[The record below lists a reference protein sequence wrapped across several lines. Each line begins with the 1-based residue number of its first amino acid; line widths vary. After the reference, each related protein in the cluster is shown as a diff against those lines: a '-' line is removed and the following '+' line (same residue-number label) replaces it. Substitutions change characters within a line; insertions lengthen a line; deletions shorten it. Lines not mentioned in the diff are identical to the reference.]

1 MNLSPL
7 HKLTQIIELECV
19 KMAQVGIIMG
29 STSDWETMKHACEVL
44 DDLEVPYEKEVV
56 SAHRTPDDMFH
67 YAKTAREKGLK
78 VIIAGAGGAA
88 HLPGMVA
95 SQTTLPVIGVPV
107 QTKALGG
114 MDSLL
119 SIVQMPGGVP
129 TATMAIG
136 KAGATNAGIYAAQ
149 IISLF
154 DTNTSV
160 KLDNYRK
167 KMKEK
172 VNEMREDLAN
182 K

>member
-1 MNLSPL
+1 
-7 HKLTQIIELECV
+7 
-19 KMAQVGIIMG
+19 MAKVGIIMG
-29 STSDWETMKHACEVL
+29 SISDWETMKHACDIL
-44 DDLEVPYEKEVV
+44 DEMEIPYEKEVV
-56 SAHRTPDDMFH
+56 SAHRTPDDMFD
-67 YAKTAREKGLK
+67 YAKTAAQRGIK

-95 SQTTLPVIGVPV
+95 SQTMLPVIGVPV

-136 KAGATNAGIYAAQ
+136 KAGATNAGLFATQ
-149 IISLF
+149 IISLT
-154 DTNTSV
+154 DTNTNI
-160 KLDNYRK
+160 KLTNYRK

-172 VNEMREDLAN
+172 VNEMRDELAN
-182 K
+182 Q

>member
-1 MNLSPL
+1 
-7 HKLTQIIELECV
+7 
-19 KMAQVGIIMG
+19 MAQVSIIMG
-29 STSDWETMKHACEVL
+29 SISDWETMQHTCNVL
-44 DDLEVPYEKEVV
+44 DELNISYEKEVV
-56 SAHRTPDDMFH
+56 SAHRTPDDMFTF
-67 YAKTAREKGLK
+67 AKIARKRGIK

-114 MDSLL
+114 IDSLL

-149 IISLF
+149 MISLF
-154 DTNTSV
+154 DTTTSI

-172 VNEMREDLAN
+172 VEEMRDELAS